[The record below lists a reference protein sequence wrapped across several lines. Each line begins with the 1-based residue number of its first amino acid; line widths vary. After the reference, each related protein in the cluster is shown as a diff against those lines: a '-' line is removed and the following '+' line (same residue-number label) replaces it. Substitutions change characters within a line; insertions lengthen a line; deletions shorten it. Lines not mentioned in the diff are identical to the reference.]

1 MELDTSTSCLANLS
15 SDVLVNVKRV
25 CRVQRVAEVATC
37 SMVLYVD
44 KVVNKVVLE

>member
-1 MELDTSTSCLANLS
+1 MELDTPMSCLADLS
-15 SDVLVNVKRV
+15 SDVLVKRV